1 LLIGDRNEVLKLAV
15 LGLLSLPSL
24 QATIIGGKITD
35 LTGQPLTSNRSVTF
49 SLQNCG
55 NNVPQVLGSS
65 IIVPSTKTVLPNP
78 AGLLTGSIIGNDVI
92 ECGTVIGQT
101 YYS

>member
-1 LLIGDRNEVLKLAV
+1 MKVLKLAV
-15 LGLLSLPSL
+15 LGLLNLTSL

-35 LTGQPLTSNRSVTF
+35 LTGQPMTSNRSVTF

-78 AGLLTGSIIGNDVI
+78 AGLLMGSIIGNDVI
-92 ECGTVIGQT
+92 ECGNVVWKWP
-101 YYS
+101 

>member
-1 LLIGDRNEVLKLAV
+1 
-15 LGLLSLPSL
+15 
-24 QATIIGGKITD
+24 
-35 LTGQPLTSNRSVTF
+35 VTF

-101 YYS
+101 YYQVTIFNGTRQVYQSNYVISGSAANGLERI